1 MSKAKSLHSDTM
13 LSLIKKELLQFFG
26 SLIAYMILTVFALIS
41 ALFLWF
47 FDGNMNILTGGY
59 ASLSA
64 FFDLA
69 PWLYLF
75 LIPAITM
82 RLFSEEIR
90 SGTMELLFTR
100 PLSLFRLI
108 TAKMLAAFF
117 VVLMTLVLSLVYFY
131 SVYQL
136 GNPVGVMDV
145 AATIGSYL
153 GLLFLALIFL
163 AVGLFTSSLSE
174 NQIVA
179 FVGSVLLSFFL
190 FSGFELLADLT
201 LSGTWSTLLLSLGI
215 SSHYESI
222 SRGLIDSRDLFY
234 FLTVTFLF
242 LILTQVSLNW
252 KRTLVVERRK
262 KMIPFLV
269 LFIFLAGC
277 GNLRLFRIDFTSE
290 KRYSLSPSTVRVLE
304 SIDQP
309 LMADVYL
316 EGDLPPGFR
325 RLRTA
330 MVEKLT
336 DLQQYGKK
344 SIYIRKIDPYK
355 EVPAKDLKAYF
366 DQLFQHGIVP
376 TDLRIKTEQGVTTKL
391 VFPSVVLHYKAKSIV
406 LNVLKNDPAQ
416 PAEENL
422 NRSIEMLE
430 FELVNAIHT
439 LTKEQPFQV
448 AFLEGHQE
456 ADSLQVA
463 DFSSALSTN
472 FVVSRVKC
480 DQLISQISSIR
491 VEIVANPQMKFPER
505 DKLIL
510 DQYLMKGGKLI
521 WLVDPVKVSLDSLS
535 EGMTTLAL
543 PVDLNLGDLL
553 YHHGVR
559 LNNDLIQDAECLQI
573 RVNTAPVG
581 TTPNY
586 SLAPW
591 YFSPL
596 LHPLQSHPVSKNVNP
611 VSAEFVSS
619 MDTVGENPE
628 IKKRI
633 LLASSPFSRKNQAPL
648 LVSLRMIDAV
658 PSRSFFNKSSL
669 ITGILLEGKFSSVFK
684 NRMVEQTGF
693 PAGYQL
699 ISTSVPTQMAVFSDG
714 GLLSNKVNRVAKEP
728 KLAPLGYDRVSK
740 ITFGNRDFFFNL
752 VQYFC
757 DDASLIALRGKSWQ
771 LRLLDKVKMSGQEG
785 FYKWLNLLLPLAL
798 ILIGGG
804 LFTWRRRQLNEKRI
818 PKSEKH

>member
-1 MSKAKSLHSDTM
+1 M

-47 FDGNMNILTGGY
+47 FDGNMNILNGGY

-82 RLFSEEIR
+82 RLFSEELR
-90 SGTMELLFTR
+90 SGTMELLLTR
-100 PLSLFRLI
+100 PLSIFQLI
-108 TAKMLAAFF
+108 ASKLLAAFF
-117 VVLMTLVLSLVYFY
+117 VVLLTLILSLVYFY

-145 AATIGSYL
+145 AATLGSYL

-163 AVGLFTSSLSE
+163 SVGLFTSSLSE

-179 FVGSVLLSFFL
+179 FVGAVLLSFFL

-201 LSGTWSTLLLSLGI
+201 VSVSWSSLLLSLGI

-222 SRGLIDSRDLFY
+222 SRGVIDSRDLFY
-234 FLTVTFLF
+234 FLLMASLF
-242 LILTQVSLNW
+242 LILTQFSLNW
-252 KRTLVVERRK
+252 KRSLVTGRRK
-262 KMIPFLV
+262 KMISYLV
-269 LFIFLAGC
+269 LLTALVLC
-277 GNLRLFRIDFTSE
+277 SNLRLFRIDFTAE
-290 KRYSLSPSTVRVLE
+290 KRYSLSPSSVRVLE
-304 SIDQP
+304 TIDQP
-309 LMADVYL
+309 LMAEVYL
-316 EGDLPPGFR
+316 EGELPPGFR

-330 MVEKLT
+330 IVEKLN

-344 SIYIRKIDPYK
+344 SIFIRKIDPYK

-366 DQLFQHGIVP
+366 EQLFQHGIVP

-391 VFPSVVLHYKAKSIV
+391 VFPSVVLHYKERSLV
-406 LNVLKNDPAQ
+406 LNVLKNDPSQ

-430 FELVNAIHT
+430 FELVNAIRN
-439 LTKEQPFQV
+439 LTREQPVRV

-463 DFSSALSTN
+463 DFSSALSAN
-472 FVVSRVKC
+472 FIVSRVSC
-480 DQLISQISSIR
+480 DQLLSQETGIK
-491 VEIVANPQMKFPER
+491 VLIVANPQTKFQEH

-553 YHHGVR
+553 YHQGVR

-573 RVNTAPVG
+573 RVNTAPLG
-581 TTPNY
+581 AAANY

-596 LHPLQSHPVSKNVNP
+596 LHPVQTHPVGKNVNP

-619 MDTVGENPE
+619 MDTVGENPA
-628 IKKRI
+628 IKKSI
-633 LLASSPFSRKNQAPL
+633 LLATSAFSRKNQAPL

-669 ITGILLEGKFSSVFK
+669 ITGILLEGKFTSVFR
-684 NRMVEQTGF
+684 NRMVELTGF
-693 PAGYQL
+693 PAGYTL
-699 ISTSVPTQMAVFSDG
+699 ITESKPTQMAVFSDG
-714 GLLSNKVNRVAKEP
+714 GLLSNKVSRTSKEP
-728 KLAPLGYDRVSK
+728 KISPLGYDRVSK
-740 ITFGNRDFFFNL
+740 ITWGNRDFFFNL
-752 VQYFC
+752 IQYFC
-757 DDASLIALRGKSWQ
+757 DDASLIELRGKSWQ
-771 LRLLDKVKMSGQEG
+771 LRLLDKVKTSNEESY
-785 FYKWLNLLLPLAL
+785 YKGLNLLLPLIIL
-798 ILIGGG
+798 LIGGG
-804 LFTWRRRQLNEKRI
+804 LFTWRRRQLNEKRKQ
-818 PKSEKH
+818 KSKKL

>member
-1 MSKAKSLHSDTM
+1 M

-47 FDGNMNILTGGY
+47 FDGNMNILNNGY

-82 RLFSEEIR
+82 RLFSEELR
-90 SGTMELLFTR
+90 SGTMELLLSR
-100 PLSLFRLI
+100 PLSIFRLI
-108 TAKMLAAFF
+108 AAKLLAAFF
-117 VVLMTLVLSLVYFY
+117 VVFLTLALSLVYFY

-136 GNPVGVMDV
+136 GNPVGVMDLS
-145 AATIGSYL
+145 ATLGSYL

-163 AVGLFTSSLSE
+163 SVGLFTSSLTE

-179 FVGSVLLSFFL
+179 FVGAVLLSFFL

-201 LSGTWSTLLLSLGI
+201 VSVSWSSLFLSLGI
-215 SSHYESI
+215 SAHYESI
-222 SRGLIDSRDLFY
+222 SRGVIDSRDLFY
-234 FLTVTFLF
+234 FLSVTSLF
-242 LILTQVSLNW
+242 VILTKFSLNW
-252 KRTLVVERRK
+252 KRSLVAGRRK
-262 KMIPFLV
+262 KMIPYLMLLTV
-269 LFIFLAGC
+269 LMIC
-277 GNLRLFRIDFTSE
+277 SNLRLFRIDFTVD
-290 KRYSLSPSTVRVLE
+290 KRYSLSPSSVRVLE
-304 SIDQP
+304 TIDQP
-309 LMADVYL
+309 LMAEVYL
-316 EGDLPPGFR
+316 EGELPPGFR

-330 MVEKLT
+330 IAEKLN

-430 FELVNAIHT
+430 FELVNAIHN
-439 LTKEQPFQV
+439 LTREQPVHV

-463 DFSSALSTN
+463 DFSSALSAN
-472 FVVSRVKC
+472 FVVSRVSC
-480 DQLISQISSIR
+480 DQLVSQETGIK
-491 VEIVANPQMKFPER
+491 VVIVANPQTKFPEH

-543 PVDLNLGDLL
+543 PIDLNLGDLL

-559 LNNDLIQDAECLQI
+559 LNNDLLQDAECLQI
-573 RVNTAPVG
+573 RVNTAPLG
-581 TTPNY
+581 AAPNY

-596 LHPLQSHPVSKNVNP
+596 LHPLQTHPVGKNVNP

-619 MDTVGENPE
+619 MDTVGENPA
-628 IKKRI
+628 IKKSI
-633 LLASSPFSRKNQAPL
+633 LLATSAFSRKNQAPL

-669 ITGILLEGKFSSVFK
+669 ITGILLEGKFTSVFR
-684 NRMVEQTGF
+684 NRMVELTGF
-693 PAGYQL
+693 PAGYKL
-699 ISTSVPTQMAVFSDG
+699 IAESMPTQMAVFSDG
-714 GLLSNKVNRVAKEP
+714 GLLSNKVSRSSKEP
-728 KLAPLGYDRVSK
+728 KIAPLGYDRVSK

-757 DDASLIALRGKSWQ
+757 DDASLIELRGKSWQ
-771 LRLLDKVKMSGQEG
+771 LRLLDKVKTSSEESY
-785 FYKWLNLLLPLAL
+785 YKGLNLLLPLI
-798 ILIGGG
+798 ILLTGGG
-804 LFTWRRRQLNEKRI
+804 LFTWRRRQLNEKRKQKREI
-818 PKSEKH
+818 R

>member
-1 MSKAKSLHSDTM
+1 M

-26 SLIAYMILTVFALIS
+26 SLIAYVILTVFALIS

-47 FDGNMNILTGGY
+47 FDGNMNVLTGGY

-75 LIPAITM
+75 LIPAICM

-90 SGTMELLFTR
+90 SGTMELLLTR

-108 TAKMLAAFF
+108 AAKLLAAL
-117 VVLMTLVLSLVYFY
+117 VVVFLTLVLSLVYFY

-145 AATIGSYL
+145 AAALGSYL

-163 AVGLFTSSLSE
+163 SVGLFTSSLSE

-179 FVGSVLLSFFL
+179 FVGAVLLSFFL
-190 FSGFELLADLT
+190 FSGFELMSDLT
-201 LSGTWSTLLLSLGI
+201 VSVSWSAVLLSLGI

-234 FLTVTFLF
+234 FLSVTSLF
-242 LILTQVSLNW
+242 LILTSLSLNW
-252 KRTLVVERRK
+252 KRSLIERRRR
-262 KMIPFLV
+262 KMVSWLLLV
-269 LFIFLAGC
+269 AVMALGA
-277 GNLRLFRIDFTSE
+277 NLRLFRIDFTAE
-290 KRYSLSPSTVRVLE
+290 KRYSLSPSSVRVLE
-304 SIDQP
+304 TIDQP
-309 LMADVYL
+309 LMAEIYL
-316 EGDLPPGFR
+316 EGEMPPGFR

-330 MVEKLT
+330 IVEKLN

-344 SIYIRKIDPYK
+344 SIYLRKIDPYK
-355 EVPAKDLKAYF
+355 EVPAKELKSYF

-391 VFPSVVLHYKAKSIV
+391 VFPSVVLHYKEKAVV
-406 LNVLKNDPAQ
+406 LNVLKNDPTQ
-416 PAEENL
+416 SAEENL

-430 FELVNAIHT
+430 FELVNAIRT
-439 LTKEQPFQV
+439 LTRDQPVRV
-448 AFLEGHQE
+448 AFLEGQAE

-463 DFSSALSTN
+463 DFSSALAAD
-472 FVVSRVKC
+472 FAVSRINC
-480 DQLISQISSIR
+480 DQLAAHESGIK
-491 VEIVANPQMKFPER
+491 VVMVANPQTKFSEH
-505 DKLIL
+505 DKLVL
-510 DQYLMKGGKLI
+510 DQYLMKGGKII

-553 YHHGVR
+553 YRQGVR

-581 TTPNY
+581 SAPNY

-596 LHPLQSHPVSKNVNP
+596 LHPLQSHPVGKNVNP
-611 VSAEFVSS
+611 VTSEFVSS
-619 MDTVGENPE
+619 IDTVGEDHA
-628 IKKRI
+628 IRKSV
-633 LLASSPFSRKNQAPL
+633 LLTSSPISRKNQAPL
-648 LVSLRMIDAV
+648 LVNLRMIDAV
-658 PSRSFFNKSSL
+658 PSRSFFNKSNL
-669 ITGILLEGKFSSVFK
+669 ITGVLLEGKFSSVFK

-693 PAGYQL
+693 PAGYKL
-699 ISTSVPTQMAVFSDG
+699 ISESVPTQMAVFSDG
-714 GLLSNKVNRVAKEP
+714 GLLSNKVNRASKET
-728 KLAPLGYDRVSK
+728 KISPLGYDRVSK
-740 ITFGNRDFFFNL
+740 ITWGNRDFFFNL

-757 DDASLIALRGKSWQ
+757 DDASLIELRGKSWQ
-771 LRLLDKVKMSGQEG
+771 LRLLDKVKTASQGDY
-785 FYKWLNLLLPLAL
+785 YKWLNLLLPLCI
-798 ILIGGG
+798 ILIGGL
-804 LFTWRRRQLNEKRI
+804 LFTWQRRRLNEMRK
-818 PKSEKH
+818 PKSEKQ